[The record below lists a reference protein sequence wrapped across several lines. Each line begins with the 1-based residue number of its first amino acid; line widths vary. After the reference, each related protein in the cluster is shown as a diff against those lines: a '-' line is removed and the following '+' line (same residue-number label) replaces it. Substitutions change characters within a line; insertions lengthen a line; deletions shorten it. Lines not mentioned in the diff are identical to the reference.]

1 MHHDLGQRHAP
12 RIILLAALLGCHG
25 GLKRNDAAVESV
37 DAGDTADDRNVDHPN
52 DPDGADLDTQGRDAD
67 AGQPVVC
74 GDRVCAADEVCL
86 HSDVPIEPPICVSH
100 CLSLTTDGD
109 ETDVNCGGSCPP
121 CRYGRRCLQ
130 NGDCSSG
137 TCVENRC
144 SGTCD
149 DQVLSDDET
158 NVDCGG
164 ASCAPC
170 AVSFA
175 ERVSYPV
182 GTEPAALLT
191 SDLDNDGDQDLAV
204 VDRAGGAVWILAGDG
219 SGVFAAPVSFPVGRR
234 PFSVATADFNDDG
247 APDLATA
254 DFDDDTITLLAGDG
268 RGSFSIIGRLILE
281 AMARPHFVATGD
293 LNEDGRPDLIVSCF
307 LYNEGGTRIG
317 ANDVRVF
324 LGNGAGTFTPGV
336 RRAAG
341 MNPETIAV
349 ADLDGDRHRDLAVAE
364 RGGDGVL
371 VLLGDGTG
379 NLAAAV
385 RYAAF
390 GMTSG
395 VVAAD
400 LDGDGDLDLAASNYT
415 YNAFGLLFG
424 KGDGTFSAAT
434 GYDFWGR
441 SRGLT
446 GADFNRDGNLDLA
459 SGDVADRIV
468 LLVGRGN
475 GAFSPTALLFPVDRS
490 PSTPAAADFN
500 GDGRPDLAVACA
512 GSSSVNVLLAR

>member
-1 MHHDLGQRHAP
+1 MHHDLGQGYAP
-12 RIILLAALLGCHG
+12 RIILLAVLLGCHG
-25 GLKRNDAAVESV
+25 GKTARSDAAV
-37 DAGDTADDRNVDHPN
+37 DAGDTNG
-52 DPDGADLDTQGRDAD
+52 PDGTELDTQAPDAD
-67 AGQPVVC
+67 AGEPVVC
-74 GDRVCAADEVCL
+74 GDRVCPPDQVCL
-86 HSDVPIEPPICVSH
+86 RSDVVSEPPMCVSH
-100 CLSLTTDGD
+100 CLSLTVDGD

-121 CRYGRRCLQ
+121 CRYGQRCLQ
-130 NGDCSSG
+130 NADCSSG
-137 TCVENRC
+137 MCAGGRC
-144 SGTCD
+144 AGTCN

-164 ASCAPC
+164 ATCAPC

-175 ERVSYPV
+175 ERISYPV
-182 GTEPAALLT
+182 GTEPVAVLT

-204 VDRAGGAVWILAGDG
+204 VDRAGGAVWILEGDG
-219 SGVFAAPVSFPVGRR
+219 SGAFAAGVPFAVGRR
-234 PFSVATADFNDDG
+234 PFSVATADFNGDG

-254 DFDDDTITLLAGDG
+254 DFDDDTITLLGGDG
-268 RGSFSIIGRLILE
+268 RGSFSIIGRLALE

-307 LYNEGGTRIG
+307 LYDEGGTRIG

-324 LGNGAGTFTPGV
+324 LGNGAGTFTAGV

-349 ADLDGDRHRDLAVAE
+349 ADLNGDRHQDLAVAE

-379 NLAAAV
+379 GLAAAV

-400 LDGDGDLDLAASNYT
+400 LDGDGDLDLAASDYT
-415 YNAFGLLFG
+415 YNSFALLFG
-424 KGDGTFSAAT
+424 NGDGTFSAST
-434 GYDFWGR
+434 GYDFFGR
-441 SRGLT
+441 SQGLT
-446 GADFNRDGNLDLA
+446 AADFNRDGNLDLA

-475 GAFSPTALLFPVDRS
+475 GAFSPTPLLFTVDRF
-490 PSTPAAADFN
+490 PSAPAAADFN
-500 GDGRPDLAVACA
+500 DDGRPDLAVACS
-512 GSSSVNVLLAR
+512 GSSSVSVLLAR